1 MTNRRSRDFNHI
13 PPPEALAR
21 FKHGQSVSHE
31 KGFSSHPYVSNAS
44 AVTLLTVYPQPA
56 SGGLSQWQLLNR
68 PMRAA

>member
-21 FKHGQSVSHE
+21 LKPGQSVSHE
-31 KGFSSHPYVSNAS
+31 KGFSSLPYVSNAS

-56 SGGLSQWQLLNR
+56 SGGLSQRQVLNR
-68 PMRAA
+68 PVRAA